1 MRIVLFSDIHGNA
14 TALEAVLNDI
24 RRHAAPDLTIVAG
37 DLVEQGPRPA
47 EALALLRSLPNTRF
61 VMATPT
67 AMYCTSKMTAASL
80 PAPSLAP
87 QTWNGWMCCPSRRKW
102 KRHRGTRCWWC
113 MPTRAICIARS
124 SPTPTRCC
132 CARSSKGSPSRLSP
146 SGIITCRLYVPSMT
160 IPW

>member
-61 VMATPT
+61 VMGNTDRDVLHQQDDR
-67 AMYCTSKMTAASL
+67 S
-80 PAPSLAP
+80 
-87 QTWNGWMCCPSRRKW
+87 QF
-102 KRHRGTRCWWC
+102 
-113 MPTRAICIARS
+113 TRAQLSTADLEWLDVLPFSQEVEAAPGHTLLVVHANPRDLYSQIKPDTNPLLLR
-124 SPTPTRCC
+124 PLFE
-132 CARSSKGSPSRLSP
+132 GSPSRLSP